1 MGNKEKISKILS
13 KANNLLI
20 KINVESKKTGQ
31 MKGIPIEIY
40 MNDCLGYIEG
50 INTLSNI
57 SNKQR
62 EMARRRLF
70 DIYFQLQS
78 FRGSERQTR
87 KPDKE
92 IPFSSLSIDIDS
104 IADVGLLAADAY
116 QGGLGYSVAKGQ
128 FLTDTTPKT
137 NPYWKPP
144 KKKSPVLDVSRE
156 TYDTILSQY
165 LEEKEKYH
173 RMTLNE
179 FHEEMDRQKQ
189 EVLYEVRKL
198 REASD
203 TDQKRVFIL

>member
-92 IPFSSLSIDIDS
+92 IPFSSLSVDIDS

-144 KKKSPVLDVSRE
+144 KKKAPVLDASRE

-203 TDQKRVFIL
+203 TDQRRVFIL